1 MWADASAPQIQA
13 TFQHWITLSKTEQVP
28 LEPIFS
34 IGAPR
39 LKAPVMNWAV
49 GQHPNIQVMPE
60 TAWIINDITGA
71 FSAFNRGSERER
83 FSHLSIINYPF
94 KTFLAHVASNVNA
107 IVGDAHENRS
117 QRLYGDY
124 GEKGITLNPANPNA
138 SLQVKRSADEPKC
151 RWIDST
157 PLNTNYAWELAQVF
171 PKAKFIH
178 NLRKPDDVALSL
190 ENFDAAG
197 ASPKTLKEGP

>member
-71 FSAFNRGSERER
+71 FSAFNRGSERRR
-83 FSHLSIINYPF
+83 FLHLSIINYPL
-94 KTFLAHVASNVNA
+94 KRFLAHVASNVNA
-107 IVGDAHENRS
+107 IVGDAHDHS
-117 QRLYGDY
+117 QRFYGDY

-151 RWIDST
+151 RWIDGT

>member
-1 MWADASAPQIQA
+1 
-13 TFQHWITLSKTEQVP
+13 
-28 LEPIFS
+28 
-34 IGAPR
+34 
-39 LKAPVMNWAV
+39 MNWAV

-71 FSAFNRGSERER
+71 FSAFNRGSERGR
-83 FSHLSIINYPF
+83 FLHLSIINYPL

-107 IVGDAHENRS
+107 IVGDAHDHS
-117 QRLYGDY
+117 QRFYGDY

-157 PLNTNYAWELAQVF
+157 PLNTHYA
-171 PKAKFIH
+171 
-178 NLRKPDDVALSL
+178 
-190 ENFDAAG
+190 
-197 ASPKTLKEGP
+197 